1 MASNKNSRELDELRV
16 SLLDY
21 NGFLKGIIEA
31 GSLSQSM
38 FFTPLEILSVRAADA
53 DESHRIHRII

>member
-16 SLLDY
+16 SLLGY
-21 NGFLKGIIEA
+21 NAFLKGIIEA

-38 FFTPLEILSVRAADA
+38 FFAPLEVLSVRAGDA
-53 DESHRIHRII
+53 DESHRI

>member
-1 MASNKNSRELDELRV
+1 MARNKNSRKLDELRV

-21 NGFLKGIIEA
+21 KGFLKGIIEA

-38 FFTPLEILSVRAADA
+38 L
-53 DESHRIHRII
+53 RI

>member
-16 SLLDY
+16 SLLGY

-38 FFTPLEILSVRAADA
+38 FFTPVRDFVCKGWG
-53 DESHRIHRII
+53 RR